1 MKQKFILLSVLFGFL
16 SACAQQ
22 TRSTPTPL
30 PPNYLSTVV
39 ALTGQSAFATADALT
54 PTAAITETPTPTQA
68 PSGTPAPTSSLPS
81 PTPTYEAGF
90 TKFADL
96 RFVSPGPMSSLTSP
110 VNLKLLLTSG
120 KSDLVKVD
128 LLGEDGRML
137 YTDLLRVDHGQAGS
151 YRNFDVEYETRA
163 VSEKGYFR
171 LSTKDQHGDLQ
182 ALNTMPV
189 LLYSIGDTQ
198 LNLPG
203 NMIYERVS
211 FKDLKNGS
219 KIYDGKLLLKGRY
232 WPFNKQPTF
241 LDIILPDGKTLVTR
255 ELKFKGIDPEDFE
268 TSLPYKVTEPTLAR
282 LAIHQDNPV
291 LDVIDPLLKKYIYF
305 YSIEILLNP

>member
-1 MKQKFILLSVLFGFL
+1 MKKIILFAALLGLL
-16 SACAQQ
+16 SACVQQLENAPTAQ
-22 TRSTPTPL
+22 

-39 ALTGQSAFATADALT
+39 VMTGQAAYATADAMT
-54 PTAAITETPTPTQA
+54 PTATAAPAETQ
-68 PSGTPAPTSSLPS
+68 TPAPTLSLPS
-81 PTPTYEAGF
+81 STPTYEAGF

-96 RFVSPGPMSSLTSP
+96 RFVSPGAMSSLVSP
-110 VNLKLLLTSG
+110 IDLKLLLTSG

-128 LLGEDGRML
+128 LLGEDGRVL
-137 YTDLLRVDHGQAGS
+137 YADLLHVDHAQTGS
-151 YRNFDVEYETRA
+151 YRNFKVEYETSA

-171 LSTKDQHGDLQ
+171 LSTKDEHGNLQ

-189 LLYSIGDTQ
+189 LLYSLGDTQ

-219 KIYDGKLLLKGRY
+219 AIYAGEFNIKGRY
-232 WPFNKQPTF
+232 WPFNSQPTF
-241 LDIILPDGKTLVTR
+241 LDLITSDGKVIASR
-255 ELKFKGIDPEDFE
+255 VLKFKGIDPEDFE

-282 LAIHQDNPV
+282 LAIHQENPDLSV
-291 LDVIDPLLKKYIYF
+291 ADPLLKKYIYF

>member
-1 MKQKFILLSVLFGFL
+1 MKKIILFATLLGLL

-22 TRSTPTPL
+22 IGTAAPTAL

-39 ALTGQSAFATADALT
+39 GLTGEAAFATADALT
-54 PTAAITETPTPTQA
+54 PTATAEVTSAPTQTQ
-68 PSGTPAPTSSLPS
+68 TPAPTSSLPS

-96 RFVSPGPMSSLTSP
+96 RFVSPGPMSSLVSP
-110 VNLKLLLTSG
+110 INLKLLLTSG

-137 YTDLLRVDHGQAGS
+137 YTDLLRVDHGNAGS
-151 YRNFDVEYETRA
+151 YRVFDVEYETRA

-171 LSTKDQHGDLQ
+171 LSTKDEHGNLQ
-182 ALNTMPV
+182 ALNSMPV
-189 LLYSIGDTQ
+189 LLYSLGDAQ

-219 KIYDGKLLLKGRY
+219 VIIGSELKLKGRY
-232 WPFNKQPTF
+232 WPFNNQPTF
-241 LDIILPDGKTLVTR
+241 LDMITSDGGKVIASRVLN
-255 ELKFKGIDPEDFE
+255 FKGIDPEDFE
-268 TSLPYKVTEPTLAR
+268 TTLPYKVTEPTKAR
-282 LAIHQDNPV
+282 LTIHQENPV
-291 LDVIDPLLKKYIYF
+291 LSVDDPLLKKYIYY
-305 YSIEILLNP
+305 YSIEVLLNP